1 MNSRFFFLS
10 EGKGHERP
18 LMPQMKLSCAIWSSG
33 MKTTEEKA
41 NYKYLRIKTMQ
52 IRANSIYYYLGRLE

>member
-1 MNSRFFFLS
+1 MNSTFLSS
-10 EGKGHERP
+10 EGKGYERP

-41 NYKYLRIKTMQ
+41 NYKYLRIKTLQ
-52 IRANSIYYYLGRLE
+52 IRAN